1 METEKRLRM
10 VLMGTGPF
18 AVPSFQ
24 RLMESDDEVLL
35 VVTRPVPPSVGRAKQ
50 PINPVFDLA
59 MEYDLPTEAPQ
70 DINASESVR
79 RLETL
84 KPDLLVVCDY
94 GQILSNQTLATAKLG
109 GINLH
114 GSLLP
119 RHRGAAPIQWAI
131 LAGDRRTGVS
141 VIHMTP
147 KLDGG
152 PILAERVAE
161 IGVHETSGE
170 LEQRLCELG
179 VQAVVDAIEQLRFW
193 NGVAPLG
200 QPQDPLLV
208 TKAPRFKKA
217 DGELDW
223 RRDADY
229 LSRQIRALQPW
240 PGSFSE
246 LETSDPKKVLRLII
260 RKATAIRL
268 GEKPSMPPGMP
279 SVPPGMIVQT
289 EPDFWIACGMGY
301 LQIEVVQPSGKREM
315 GADEFLRG
323 HRLLPGQK
331 FRLRSSDAASQPPEN
346 RADIPSETKP

>member
-1 METEKRLRM
+1 METGKRLRM

-24 RLMESDDEVLL
+24 RIMESDDEVLM
-35 VVTRPVPPSVGRAKQ
+35 VVTRPVPPSVGKAKA
-50 PINPVFDLA
+50 PINPVLDLA
-59 MEYDLPTEAPQ
+59 LEYDVRTEAPV
-70 DINASESVR
+70 DINAPESIQM
-79 RLETL
+79 L
-84 KPDLLVVCDY
+84 KDLNADLFVVCDY
-94 GQILSNQTLATAKLG
+94 GQILSNATLAAAKLG

-152 PILAERVAE
+152 PILCERVTE

-179 VQAVVDAIEQLRFW
+179 VDAVVDALDQLRYW
-193 NGVAPLG
+193 NGTSLLG
-200 QPQDPLLV
+200 HPQDPLLV
-208 TKAPRFKKA
+208 TKAPRLKRS
-217 DGELDW
+217 DGQLDW
-223 RRDADY
+223 SRDAEF
-229 LSRQIRALQPW
+229 LARQVRALQPW

-246 LETSDPKKVLRLII
+246 LETSDPKKVIRLIV
-260 RKATAIRL
+260 RKATAIRWN
-268 GEKPSMPPGMP
+268 EKP

-289 EPDFWIACGMGY
+289 EPDFRVACGLGY
-301 LQIEVVQPSGKREM
+301 LQLELVQPSGKREM
-315 GADEFLRG
+315 GASEFLRG
-323 HRLLPGQK
+323 HRLQPGQK
-331 FRLRSSDAASQPPEN
+331 FSLPTLTQ
-346 RADIPSETKP
+346 

>member
-1 METEKRLRM
+1 M

-35 VVTRPVPPSVGRAKQ
+35 VVTRPVPPSVGKAKQ

-70 DINASESVR
+70 DINAAESVR
-79 RLETL
+79 RLEAL
-84 KPDLLVVCDY
+84 RPDLLVVCDY
-94 GQILSNQTLATAKLG
+94 GQILSNQALATAKLG

-119 RHRGAAPIQWAI
+119 RYRGAAPIQWAI

-179 VQAVVDAIEQLRFW
+179 VHAVVDAIEQLRFW

-200 QPQDPLLV
+200 QPQDPHLV

-246 LETSDPKKVLRLII
+246 IETSDPKKMIRLIV
-260 RKATAIRL
+260 RRATAMKL
-268 GEKPSMPPGMP
+268 GEKP

-289 EPDFWIACGMGY
+289 EPDLWVACGQGY
-301 LQIEVVQPSGKREM
+301 LQLEVVQPSGKREM

-323 HRLLPGQK
+323 HRLLPGQR
-331 FRLRSSDAASQPPEN
+331 FSQLSSARVAEVPQGPVITRPE
-346 RADIPSETKP
+346 PKT